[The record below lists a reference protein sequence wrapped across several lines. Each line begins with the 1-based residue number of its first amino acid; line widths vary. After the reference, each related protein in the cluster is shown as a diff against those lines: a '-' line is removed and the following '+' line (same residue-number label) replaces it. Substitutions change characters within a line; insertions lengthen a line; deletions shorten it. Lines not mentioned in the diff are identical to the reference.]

1 MSSRGDCWDNAPCE
15 SWFGKLKSEWIDPQD
30 AFATRQD
37 AELAI
42 VETIAMFDN
51 GKQIHQALDYQTP
64 NACEAKYFDTPLE
77 LTAKSKGVDRKG
89 KGTGLRRCDEVKFGD
104 PVKWKQALLRSLCCW
119 KQAGA
124 RDHRGEDASR
134 HRQKTATPVSQKAML
149 FSQKQRQIP
158 ISLKNRASRSP

>member
-1 MSSRGDCWDNAPCE
+1 MSNRCDCWDNVPCE

-51 GKQIHQALDYQTP
+51 GKRIHQALDDQTP
-64 NACEAKYFDTPLE
+64 NACEAKYSDTLLE

-89 KGTGLRRCDEVKFGD
+89 KWTGLRRCDDVRLSPKII
-104 PVKWKQALLRSLCCW
+104 
-119 KQAGA
+119 
-124 RDHRGEDASR
+124 
-134 HRQKTATPVSQKAML
+134 RQE
-149 FSQKQRQIP
+149 I
-158 ISLKNRASRSP
+158 